1 MAQTAANLA
10 DHVLPHQPY
19 RQWVL
24 SLPYPLR
31 FLAARE
37 PEVLSVT
44 LAIAQKII
52 QSFITADLA
61 HSDQVARTGG
71 IAVVQRFG
79 SALNLNPHFHIL
91 MLDGYY
97 HQDDHGKLRFIQSK
111 TPSKDQ
117 IQTVCIKIAQAVAKK
132 LEKMG
137 YLVSDLAHGHY
148 LSDQDV
154 DLLGDLQS
162 HSITYRIAVGPRR
175 GQKVFQLQLLPPSDE
190 PVHGSHDPCA
200 NYAGFNLHAG
210 LKIGS
215 KRRDKLDKLC
225 RYISRPPLAHA
236 RLSMTENDKVSYRLK
251 TPFRNGATH
260 VIFETEDFIAKLA
273 ALVPPP
279 RANLIRYFG
288 VFAPASPIRRD
299 IVPKPIQSE
308 NPKQGGGGKRVS
320 GKHSN
325 YIPWAE
331 LLKRVFRIDVEKC
344 SRCGAKVKVVA
355 VINEHKIIERILS
368 HQQKTGRFNRAMP
381 TYDDIIAQ
389 HRRSPELIF

>member
-1 MAQTAANLA
+1 MAQTAANLV

-44 LAIAQKII
+44 LAISQKII
-52 QSFITADLA
+52 QRFLTADLA
-61 HSDQVARTGG
+61 QGAHTGG

-97 HQDDHGKLRFIQSK
+97 HQDHQGKLQFVQSRP
-111 TPSKDQ
+111 PSKDQ

-137 YLVSDLAHGHY
+137 YLVKDLADGHY
-148 LSDQDV
+148 LSDQEV

-190 PVHGSHDPCA
+190 PANGSHDPCA
-200 NYAGFNLHAG
+200 QYAGFNLHAG

-215 KRRDKLDKLC
+215 KRRDKLEKLC
-225 RYISRPPLAHA
+225 RYIARPPLAHA
-236 RLSMTENDKVSYRLK
+236 RLSMTEDEKVSYRLK

-288 VFAPASPIRRD
+288 VFAPASPLRRD
-299 IVPKPIQSE
+299 IVPKPIRQE
-308 NPKQGGGGKRVS
+308 NPKQGGGDKPVNEKQR
-320 GKHSN
+320 H
-325 YIPWAE
+325 YIPWAQ

-368 HQQKTGRFNRAMP
+368 HLEKTGRFNRAMP
-381 TYDDIIAQ
+381 TYRDIISQ
-389 HRRSPELIF
+389 HRRPPELIL

>member
-1 MAQTAANLA
+1 
-10 DHVLPHQPY
+10 
-19 RQWVL
+19 
-24 SLPYPLR
+24 
-31 FLAARE
+31 
-37 PEVLSVT
+37 
-44 LAIAQKII
+44 
-52 QSFITADLA
+52 
-61 HSDQVARTGG
+61 
-71 IAVVQRFG
+71 
-79 SALNLNPHFHIL
+79 
-91 MLDGYY
+91 
-97 HQDDHGKLRFIQSK
+97 
-111 TPSKDQ
+111 
-117 IQTVCIKIAQAVAKK
+117 
-132 LEKMG
+132 MG

-175 GQKVFQLQLLPPSDE
+175 GQKVFQLQLLPPYDE

-210 LKIGS
+210 LKIES
-215 KRRDKLDKLC
+215 KRRDKLEKLC
-225 RYISRPPLAHA
+225 RYISQPPLAHA
-236 RLSMTENDKVSYRLK
+236 RLSMTEDDKVSYRLK

-299 IVPKPIQSE
+299 IVPKPIRSE
-308 NPKQGGGGKRVS
+308 NAIQGGGDKHVS
-320 GKHSN
+320 GKQSR

-344 SRCGAKVKVVA
+344 SRCGAKAKVVA

-368 HQQKTGRFNRAMP
+368 HLEKTGRFNRAMP
-381 TYDDIIAQ
+381 TYGDIITQ

>member
-1 MAQTAANLA
+1 
-10 DHVLPHQPY
+10 
-19 RQWVL
+19 
-24 SLPYPLR
+24 
-31 FLAARE
+31 
-37 PEVLSVT
+37 
-44 LAIAQKII
+44 
-52 QSFITADLA
+52 
-61 HSDQVARTGG
+61 
-71 IAVVQRFG
+71 
-79 SALNLNPHFHIL
+79 
-91 MLDGYY
+91 
-97 HQDDHGKLRFIQSK
+97 
-111 TPSKDQ
+111 
-117 IQTVCIKIAQAVAKK
+117 VAKK

-137 YLVSDLAHGHY
+137 YLFSDLAHGHY

-200 NYAGFNLHAG
+200 NYAGFSLHVG
-210 LKIGS
+210 LKIVS
-215 KRRDKLDKLC
+215 KRRDKLEKLC

-236 RLSMTENDKVSYRLK
+236 RRSMTEDGKVSYRLK

-273 ALVPPP
+273 ALVLPP

-308 NPKQGGGGKRVS
+308 NTKEGGGGKRVS

-325 YIPWAE
+325 YIAWAD

-344 SRCGAKVKVVA
+344 SRCGAKVKEVA
-355 VINEHKIIERILS
+355 VINDHRII
-368 HQQKTGRFNRAMP
+368 
-381 TYDDIIAQ
+381 
-389 HRRSPELIF
+389 